1 MLRPE
6 FHMVTGRMF
15 RSGSH
20 ELIVGIHAKDQF
32 RGTAV
37 GDKVILPDG
46 EWPIVGAYCRLFK
59 PRAAL

>member
-1 MLRPE
+1 
-6 FHMVTGRMF
+6 MF